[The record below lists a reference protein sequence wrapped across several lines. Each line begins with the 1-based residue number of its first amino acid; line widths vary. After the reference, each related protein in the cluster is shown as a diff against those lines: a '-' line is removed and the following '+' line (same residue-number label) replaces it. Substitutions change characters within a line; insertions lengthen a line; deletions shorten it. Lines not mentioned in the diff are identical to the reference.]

1 MGCLCEI
8 LKCTKHNIDPTVLGM
23 LELLVKKMHK
33 YICVYLVHIF
43 GTDIRENFLL
53 LMFSINLSP
62 GDVRSGRLVVFFY
75 GSRCHSS

>member
-1 MGCLCEI
+1 MCEI

-43 GTDIRENFLL
+43 GKDIRENFLL
-53 LMFSINLSP
+53 LMSSINLSP
-62 GDVRSGRLVVFFY
+62 GDVRSDRLEAFFLWK
-75 GSRCHSS
+75 